1 MDDATPPS
9 MCYQQCI
16 MFVLIAFPTNT
27 SIILRNLVLPHLLT
41 LTTLAG
47 ILLSLR
53 FFLFVKFGWIF
64 LMNLTK
70 KKKGGEG
77 DRAEN
82 WQAGYTVLVL
92 YLCCLPSELKLKIS
106 NNKTVNLRCR
116 NELGISH
123 FDLVRFV
130 SEVCLR
136 LSRSLVSELIASELH
151 PSFIFDIYYRT

>member
-1 MDDATPPS
+1 MYNVCFDCFSHQHEHYFVQLSATSPPDFNNT
-9 MCYQQCI
+9 CRDLTVFKI
-16 MFVLIAFPTNT
+16 FPFCQIWLNF
-27 SIILRNLVLPHLLT
+27 SNE
-41 LTTLAG
+41 
-47 ILLSLR
+47 
-53 FFLFVKFGWIF
+53 FD
-64 LMNLTK
+64 K
-70 KKKGGEG
+70 KKKKKGEG

-151 PSFIFDIYYRT
+151 PFFIFDIYYRT